1 MKTNKLVRKLETELE
16 NLQDLVLKVITENS
30 LKLKLRV
37 KRTPM
42 NSVKNGELKTRGVN
56 PIDSLELRCL
66 SIFSL
71 EKLEKAQE
79 IGDDIFLH
87 SFKNDRLFYL

>member
-1 MKTNKLVRKLETELE
+1 MYL
-16 NLQDLVLKVITENS
+16 
-30 LKLKLRV
+30 
-37 KRTPM
+37 
-42 NSVKNGELKTRGVN
+42 VKNGELKTRGVN

-66 SIFSL
+66 SIFLL